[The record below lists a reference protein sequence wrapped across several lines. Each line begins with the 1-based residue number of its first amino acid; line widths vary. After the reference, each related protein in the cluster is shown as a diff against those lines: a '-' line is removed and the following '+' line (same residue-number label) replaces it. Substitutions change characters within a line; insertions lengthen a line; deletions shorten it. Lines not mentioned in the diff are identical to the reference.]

1 MEEFQKYFFQITFH
15 HHFQARNAKISP
27 IFHFDCGNNGR
38 ICHILCVKTI
48 TTEKLENQNFELI
61 NNLFSLSIAALDNN
75 NEMYKSHVELKRRIV
90 ELCIQAVL
98 ADMKDS
104 NANTNDIYAMAEAQ
118 CTRNKNFIQKQKI
131 NFINKKKSFGNEKFL
146 SEMEKINL

>member
-1 MEEFQKYFFQITFH
+1 MNKLKKHSLYQKLFWPFTV
-15 HHFQARNAKISP
+15 RTNCSSDLKIFANSQP
-27 IFHFDCGNNGR
+27 SASNFKSFSRWLEHRR
-38 ICHILCVKTI
+38 INYS
-48 TTEKLENQNFELI
+48 EKLKNQNFEEV
-61 NNLFSLSIAALDNN
+61 NDYFLSIAALDNN

-118 CTRNKNFIQKQKI
+118 WTRN
-131 NFINKKKSFGNEKFL
+131 SKFH
-146 SEMEKINL
+146 SEIEHLFHT

>member
-1 MEEFQKYFFQITFH
+1 MI
-15 HHFQARNAKISP
+15 
-27 IFHFDCGNNGR
+27 IF
-38 ICHILCVKTI
+38 
-48 TTEKLENQNFELI
+48 
-61 NNLFSLSIAALDNN
+61 LSIAALDNN

-118 CTRNKNFIQKQKI
+118 WTRN
-131 NFINKKKSFGNEKFL
+131 SKFH
-146 SEMEKINL
+146 SEIESWFYT

>member
-1 MEEFQKYFFQITFH
+1 MI
-15 HHFQARNAKISP
+15 
-27 IFHFDCGNNGR
+27 IF
-38 ICHILCVKTI
+38 
-48 TTEKLENQNFELI
+48 
-61 NNLFSLSIAALDNN
+61 LSIAALDNN

-118 CTRNKNFIQKQKI
+118 WTRNKNFIQK
-131 NFINKKKSFGNEKFL
+131 
-146 SEMEKINL
+146 

>member
-1 MEEFQKYFFQITFH
+1 MI
-15 HHFQARNAKISP
+15 
-27 IFHFDCGNNGR
+27 IF
-38 ICHILCVKTI
+38 
-48 TTEKLENQNFELI
+48 
-61 NNLFSLSIAALDNN
+61 LSIAALDKN

-118 CTRNKNFIQKQKI
+118 
-131 NFINKKKSFGNEKFL
+131 
-146 SEMEKINL
+146 

>member
-1 MEEFQKYFFQITFH
+1 M
-15 HHFQARNAKISP
+15 
-27 IFHFDCGNNGR
+27 
-38 ICHILCVKTI
+38 
-48 TTEKLENQNFELI
+48 
-61 NNLFSLSIAALDNN
+61 DNN

-118 CTRNKNFIQKQKI
+118 STRNYKFHSEIEYLFRSKI
-131 NFINKKKSFGNEKFL
+131 E
-146 SEMEKINL
+146 NLFHK